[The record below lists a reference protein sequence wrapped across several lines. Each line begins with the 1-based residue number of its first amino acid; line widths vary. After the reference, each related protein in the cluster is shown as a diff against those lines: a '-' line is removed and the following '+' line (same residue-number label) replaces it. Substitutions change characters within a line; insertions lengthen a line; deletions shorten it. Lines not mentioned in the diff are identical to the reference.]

1 MTSPFRSG
9 VAFVVCVVVCF
20 AAAGVGGIATSRSVT
35 TWYRTLER
43 PSWSPP
49 DWLFGPVWTLLY
61 AMMAVAAFLVWRR
74 AFGGGGGVRA
84 GGEIPDVRP
93 AARVAL
99 VVFGVQLVLNAL
111 WSWLFFAMRSPLAG
125 LVEIVVLWMAIAA
138 TIALFWPLSR
148 VAAGLMVP
156 YLAWVSF
163 ATALN
168 GALWWL
174 NRG

>member
-1 MTSPFRSG
+1 
-9 VAFVVCVVVCF
+9 
-20 AAAGVGGIATSRSVT
+20 VT

-74 AFGGGGGVRA
+74 AFGGGGGAGA

>member
-1 MTSPFRSG
+1 MTSVLRH
-9 VAFVVCVVVCF
+9 
-20 AAAGVGGIATSRSVT
+20 AAALVISVLACSGAAAVGAIATSQSVM

-43 PSWSPP
+43 PTWSPP

-74 AFGGGGGVRA
+74 GFGVPGQ
-84 GGEIPDVRP
+84 IPDVRP
-93 AARVAL
+93 AVRIAL
-99 VVFGVQLVLNAL
+99 VVFAVQLALNAL

-125 LVEIVVLWMAIAA
+125 LIEIVVLWIAIAA

-148 VAAGLMVP
+148 IAAGMMVP
-156 YLAWVSF
+156 YLAWVTF

-168 GALWWL
+168 GTLWWM
-174 NRG
+174 NR

>member
-1 MTSPFRSG
+1 MASVFRH
-9 VAFVVCVVVCF
+9 
-20 AAAGVGGIATSRSVT
+20 AAALVISLLICFGAAALGAIATSQSVM

-43 PSWSPP
+43 PTWAPP

-74 AFGGGGGVRA
+74 GFGVPGQ
-84 GGEIPDVRP
+84 IPDLRP
-93 AARVAL
+93 AARIAL
-99 VVFGVQLVLNAL
+99 VVFGVQLALNAL

-125 LVEIVVLWMAIAA
+125 LVEIVVLWIAIAA

-148 VAAGLMVP
+148 VAAGMMVP
-156 YLAWVSF
+156 YLAWVTF

-168 GALWWL
+168 GALWWM
-174 NRG
+174 NR